1 MYLSISHNLWQRTF
15 KSAILWKGRRL
26 LPGPKDHRTG
36 PLPHGLWG
44 TAAGVFR
51 DRCVRARAP
60 PIALALPNRCC
71 GFASGFG
78 QRPTRKPLRS
88 RSGAEPGRGVAGG
101 RCVAPSSRSRFFRAA
116 SKSRALAPLNIPTA
130 PYRVAN
136 RACLAPGHQRKQAA
150 ATGAGQLAISI
161 TARQGPTIGMTVGHM
176 TIAATNI
183 AARLLLLLRAQHPS
197 A

>member
-1 MYLSISHNLWQRTF
+1 M
-15 KSAILWKGRRL
+15 
-26 LPGPKDHRTG
+26 PGPKTTEPVRSPTG
-36 PLPHGLWG
+36 SGARRRASFA
-44 TAAGVFR
+44 TAA
-51 DRCVRARAP
+51 CARALRQSP
-60 PIALALPNRCC
+60 SPSPIGAVGLPRFLASAPHESH
-71 GFASGFG
+71 SGA
-78 QRPTRKPLRS
+78 
-88 RSGAEPGRGVAGG
+88 RSGAEPVRGVAGG
-101 RCVAPSSRSRFFRAA
+101 RCGAPSSRSRSFRAA

-150 ATGAGQLAISI
+150 ATGAGQLAISL

-183 AARLLLLLRAQHPS
+183 AARLRLLLRAQHPS

>member
-1 MYLSISHNLWQRTF
+1 MERTPSFAWPKRPPNRSAPPRALGHGGGRLSR
-15 KSAILWKGRRL
+15 
-26 LPGPKDHRTG
+26 
-36 PLPHGLWG
+36 PL
-44 TAAGVFR
+44 
-51 DRCVRARAP
+51 RARARSANRPRP
-60 PIALALPNRCC
+60 PPWVLWV
-71 GFASGFG
+71 ASGLG

-136 RACLAPGHQRKQAA
+136 RAGLAPGHQRFQAD
-150 ATGAGQLAISI
+150 ATGAGQHQLGV
-161 TARQGPTIGMTVGHM
+161 TARQPTIGLTAGLM

-183 AARLLLLLRAQHPS
+183 AARLCRRRPPPRPRLRRA
-197 A
+197 